1 MHGDRAATARQVNI
15 FDAIKEMLYD
25 DNINWSGQRRA
36 RELKAKG
43 PCEDIETATQ
53 GGQAYSDIQSGTT
66 RHNKKDP
73 KLCNCQPKSK
83 FVA

>member
-36 RELKAKG
+36 RELKARVKILKQRRRAG
-43 PCEDIETATQ
+43 KPIPISKAAQQDILDKHKQ
-53 GGQAYSDIQSGTT
+53 
-66 RHNKKDP
+66 
-73 KLCNCQPKSK
+73 
-83 FVA
+83 F